1 MTGPRA
7 PVQDDRASERPD
19 ARSLLGLAEGLAMIA
34 WAVVIVLLIGL
45 VLNGL
50 VPAVAVM
57 TVDLFWGRP

>member
-7 PVQDDRASERPD
+7 PLQEDRASERPD
-19 ARSLLGLAEGLAMIA
+19 ARGLLGLAEGLAMIA

-45 VLNGL
+45 VLNSL